1 MNGLVRKLI
10 SVLILLLSFL
20 GSLVEVNSQT
30 QYPYVTLRDQVLP
43 NNSYVDILDVG
54 GRYSDNSLTCHT
66 NLDTCCHKTNGIH
79 RGSWYSPNHNLV
91 GLVAS
96 SSGDDV
102 RQTRGTQNVSLYN
115 RQDSIDSSQV
125 GILYSCVIDVLD
137 VDYEIVKKEIYIGIY
152 NSEGQWFIL
161 CKNLYSTFY
170 IKLSVYL
177 CIHIQKITSNIITKI
192 L

>member
-1 MNGLVRKLI
+1 MNGLVRKLM

-30 QYPYVTLRDQVLP
+30 QYPYVTLRGQVLP

-54 GRYSDNSLTCHT
+54 VRRGDNSLTCHT

-91 GLVAS
+91 GLVAL

-125 GILYSCVIDVLD
+125 GIYSCVIDVRD

-152 NSEGQWFIL
+152 NSECQWFIL
-161 CKNLYSTFY
+161 CKYLYSTFY

-177 CIHIQKITSNIITKI
+177 CIHIQKIASNIITKI

>member
-1 MNGLVRKLI
+1 MNGLVRKLM

-30 QYPYVTLRDQVLP
+30 QYPYVTLRGQVLP

-54 GRYSDNSLTCHT
+54 EHRGDPDNSLTCHT

-91 GLVAS
+91 GLVTS

-102 RQTRGTQNVSLYN
+102 RQIRGTQNVSLYN

-125 GILYSCVIDVLD
+125 GIYSCVIDVLD
-137 VDYEIVKKEIYIGIY
+137 DDYEIVKKEIYIGIY
-152 NSEGQWFIL
+152 NSEGQWF
-161 CKNLYSTFY
+161 SFY
-170 IKLSVYL
+170 
-177 CIHIQKITSNIITKI
+177 TM
-192 L
+192 